1 MEHNG
6 KEKRG
11 ETGFRLLAQ
20 VWQFSL
26 EPKERHE
33 QARGAGSFHSATAT
47 LFDFVAKMLRRRGL
61 RTVD

>member
-33 QARGAGSFHSATAT
+33 QARGLEVFIVPLQLCLT
-47 LFDFVAKMLRRRGL
+47 LSQKCYDVGG
-61 RTVD
+61 